1 MKTKV
6 GPRLGARS
14 FEARQ
19 RGILIGAAVGLGS
32 WTDLG

>member
-19 RGILIGAAVGLGS
+19 RGILIGVAVGLGS